1 MNTNKILSRIPS
13 GRAPLSNSW
22 QVGKD
27 KFTSPILNAELG
39 LNDFRQSSSLIS
51 VPIQRPIG
59 TIIRSRQP
67 VIRVKVAPQHL
78 MPLQRVQTIPE
89 PPKTPELYLPSVY
102 MHNMRSLNLKKFS
115 ELKLIAAN
123 YDIIAITESWL
134 TAEKEQLYNLDNFT
148 LHHCHRGKKRIG
160 GGVAVYI
167 RSHLNVKKLC
177 SYSNQH
183 VNLLV
188 SLTSR

>member
-1 MNTNKILSRIPS
+1 
-13 GRAPLSNSW
+13 
-22 QVGKD
+22 
-27 KFTSPILNAELG
+27 
-39 LNDFRQSSSLIS
+39 
-51 VPIQRPIG
+51 
-59 TIIRSRQP
+59 
-67 VIRVKVAPQHL
+67 

-188 SLTSR
+188 SLTSRWSTTCNIWSTIPSPWTLQTAERRNCKSHNKDDSLPPIQA